1 MKVSL
6 IGMGFGGEEA
16 LTGQAKQALSQAQL
30 VIGAPRLIET
40 LSETVRSRTE
50 IFQSIQTKEIAR
62 RLSAFQ
68 GTRACV
74 LFSGDTGFYSGAVH
88 LEKVLSEMRE
98 YECEYFPGISSVQM
112 LAAKLHRPWQEWK
125 LVSAHGVSCCAAAE
139 IDEVRPTFFLT
150 GGMLTAQEICRQL
163 TQAGMGTLE
172 VTAGQE
178 LFTSRERIVTASA
191 EELAKQTFPS
201 LTVLLVQPFKK
212 PFCHAGMPDDSF
224 IRGKTPMTK
233 QEVRA
238 VVMAKLALQPEETVW
253 DVGAGTGSVSVEMA
267 RAACRGQVYAIER
280 NDEACGLIEQ
290 NRQKFAAWNL
300 HVQKGKAP
308 DALLPLPA
316 PDAVF
321 IGGSGGN
328 MKEIIR
334 QVYEKNKNAR
344 ICVTAI
350 APESLSAAVEALRE
364 HGKQAEITQISA
376 ARSRPVGGLHMME
389 ALNPIWIVTEG
400 CHA

>member
-1 MKVSL
+1 MKISL
-6 IGMGFGGEEA
+6 IGMGFGGEDA
-16 LTGQAKQALSQAQL
+16 LTGQAKEALLHAQL
-30 VIGAPRLIET
+30 IIGAPRLTES
-40 LSETVRSRTE
+40 LSETVRGRAE
-50 IFQSIQTKEIAR
+50 IFESIQTKEIAR
-62 RLSAFQ
+62 RISGFQ
-68 GTRACV
+68 GTHVCV
-74 LFSGDTGFYSGAVH
+74 LFSGDTGFYSGARH
-88 LEKVLSEMRE
+88 LEKALLEIGE
-98 YECEYFPGISSVQM
+98 YECEYCPGISSVQM
-112 LAAKLHRPWQEWK
+112 LAAKLHRPWQDWK

-150 GGMLTAQEICRQL
+150 GGALTAQEICQQL
-163 TQAGMGTLE
+163 TQAGMGALE

-178 LFTSRERIVTASA
+178 LFTPRERVITASA
-191 EELAKQTFPS
+191 AELSKETFPS
-201 LTVLLVQPFKK
+201 LTVLLAEPFEKL
-212 PFCHAGMPDDSF
+212 FCHAGMPDDSF

-238 VVMAKLALQPEETVW
+238 TIMAKLALRPEEIVW

-267 RAACRGQVYAIER
+267 RAAFRGKSYAIER
-280 NDEACGLIEQ
+280 NEEACALIEQ

-300 HVQKGKAP
+300 HIQKGKAP
-308 DALLPLPA
+308 DALSELPA

-334 QVYEKNKNAR
+334 LVYEKNEKAR